1 MSNPTV
7 AKRYATALYEVA
19 SKQGLQNTVEDE
31 LRVVKEVFQSNPSF
45 VKTLKSPKL
54 TPAKKQELLKTAF
67 GSTSTYVL
75 NTLLILVERHRE
87 EAIPEVADYFIELA
101 NNAKGIADAK
111 VYSVQP
117 LTDAQKE
124 ALSLAF
130 APKVGKTALRIENI
144 TDSNLLGGVKLRIG
158 NRIFDGSLRGKLDRL
173 QRKLL
178 G

>member
-1 MSNPTV
+1 MSNPTI
-7 AKRYATALYEVA
+7 ANRYARALFQVA
-19 SKQGLQNTVEDE
+19 SEQKQLDTVESE
-31 LRVVKEVFQSNPSF
+31 LRVVKEVFQNNAGLAS
-45 VKTLKSPKL
+45 VLASPKVSL
-54 TPAKKQELLKTAF
+54 DKKKELLTQAF
-67 GSTSTYVL
+67 GSASSYVL
-75 NTLLILVERHRE
+75 NTLMLLVDRHR
-87 EAIPEVADYFIELA
+87 IGSITEVADQFIELV
-101 NNAKGIADAK
+101 NDTKGVAEAT

-130 APKVGKTALRIENI
+130 APKVGKQALHIENI
-144 TDSNLLGGVKLRIG
+144 TDSNLLGGVRLRVG